1 MKPTDF
7 GSNLTNYLTVFLPG
21 QRGISR
27 NTIKSYADTFR
38 LFFIYYRDVLGK
50 KPERL
55 TIANFNNELIGG
67 FLDWLVEKRNNS
79 IATRN
84 QRLSALQAYCRY
96 LLIESPEYISLLQIN
111 LQIPRK
117 KYTKPQIGYLSH
129 EETTEMLRKPDVNT
143 LAGRSDLALLVLL
156 YDSGARVSELTA
168 LKVRDLRLDEY
179 PIVTLHGKGGK
190 IRQVPLAKKTATIL
204 SKYLQEHHLTSPDK
218 YDFNV
223 FINKQNRPLTR
234 AGVTYILQKYTGNEK
249 ITPHMIRHTKAMHLL
264 QAGVNIIYIRDIMG
278 HSSIDTTNIYA
289 RADTE
294 MKRKAL
300 EVLSTD
306 IAPNVPDWHND
317 DALMDWLK
325 NISS

>member
-21 QRGISR
+21 QRGISK

-38 LFFIYYRDVLGK
+38 LFFIYYRDELDK

-55 TIANFNNELIGG
+55 TISNFNNELIAG
-67 FLDWLVEKRNNS
+67 FLDWLEEKRHNS

-96 LLIESPEYISLLQIN
+96 LLIEAPEYISL

-143 LAGRSDLALLVLL
+143 LAGRRDLALLVLL

-168 LKVRDLRLDEY
+168 LKVRDLRLDDY

-190 IRQVPLAKKTATIL
+190 IRQVPLMKKTVAIL

-223 FINKQNRPLTR
+223 FVNKQNRPLTR
-234 AGVTYILQKYTGNEK
+234 AGVTYILQKYTGNKK
-249 ITPHMIRHTKAMHLL
+249 ITPHIIRHTKAMHLL

-300 EVLSTD
+300 EVLSSD
-306 IAPNVPDWHND
+306 ITPNIPDWREDN
-317 DALMDWLK
+317 ALMDWLK
-325 NISS
+325 NMSS

>member
-21 QRGISR
+21 QRGISK

-38 LFFIYYRDVLGK
+38 LFFIYCRDELGE
-50 KPERL
+50 KPEKL
-55 TIANFNNELIGG
+55 TISNFNHELISG
-67 FLDWLVEKRNNS
+67 FLDWLENNRHNS

-96 LLIESPEYISLLQIN
+96 LLVETPEYISLLQIN

-117 KYTKPQIGYLSH
+117 KYTKPQIGYLSQ
-129 EETTEMLRKPDVNT
+129 EETTEILRKPDVNT
-143 LAGRSDLALLVLL
+143 LAGRRDLALLVLL
-156 YDSGARVSELTA
+156 YDSGARVSELNA
-168 LKVRDLRLDEY
+168 LKVRDLRLDDY

-190 IRQVPLAKKTATIL
+190 IRQVPLMKKTAAIL
-204 SKYLQEHHLTSPDK
+204 SRYLQEHRLTSPDK
-218 YDFNV
+218 YDFYV
-223 FINKQNRPLTR
+223 FVNKQNRPLTR
-234 AGVTYILQKYTGNEK
+234 AGVTYILQKYTDNEK
-249 ITPHMIRHTKAMHLL
+249 ITPHVIRHTKAMHLL
-264 QAGVNIIYIRDIMG
+264 QAGINIIYIRDIMG

-289 RADTE
+289 RVDTE

-300 EVLSTD
+300 EVLSSD
-306 IAPNVPDWHND
+306 ITPNVPDWRND
-317 DALMDWLK
+317 NALMDWLK

>member
-21 QRGISR
+21 QRGISK

-38 LFFIYYRDVLGK
+38 LFFIYYRDVLDK
-50 KPERL
+50 KPEKL
-55 TIANFNNELIGG
+55 TISNFNNELIDG
-67 FLDWLVEKRNNS
+67 FLDWLEEIRHNS

-84 QRLSALQAYCRY
+84 QRLSALQAFCRY
-96 LLIESPEYISLLQIN
+96 LLVETPEYISLLQIN

-117 KYTKPQIGYLSH
+117 KYTKPQIGYLSL
-129 EETTEMLRKPDVNT
+129 EKTTKTLKKPDVNT
-143 LAGRSDLALLVLL
+143 LAGRRDLALLVLL

-168 LKVRDLRLDEY
+168 LKIRDLRLDDY
-179 PIVTLHGKGGK
+179 PVVTLHGKGGK
-190 IRQVPLAKKTATIL
+190 IRQVPLMKRTATIL
-204 SKYLQEHHLTSPDK
+204 LKYLQEHHLTSPDK

-223 FINKQNRPLTR
+223 FVNKQNKPLTR
-234 AGVTYILQKYTGNEK
+234 AGVTYILQKYTGDEK
-249 ITPHMIRHTKAMHLL
+249 ITPHVIRHTKAMHLL

-289 RADTE
+289 RTDTE
-294 MKRKAL
+294 MKRKTL
-300 EVLSTD
+300 EVLSSD
-306 IAPNVPDWHND
+306 IAPNVPDWCND
-317 DALMDWLK
+317 NALMDWLK

>member
-21 QRGISR
+21 QRGISK

-38 LFFIYYRDVLGK
+38 LFFIYYHDVLGK
-50 KPERL
+50 RPERL
-55 TIANFNNELIGG
+55 TIANFNNELICG
-67 FLDWLVEKRNNS
+67 FLEWLEENRHNS

-84 QRLSALQAYCRY
+84 QRLSALQAFCRY
-96 LLIESPEYISLLQIN
+96 LLIEAPEYISLLQIN

-129 EETTEMLRKPDVNT
+129 EEMTEMLRKPDVNT
-143 LAGRSDLALLVLL
+143 LAGRRDLALLVLL
-156 YDSGARVSELTA
+156 YDSGARVSELTD
-168 LKVRDLRLDEY
+168 LKVRDLHLEEC
-179 PIVTLHGKGGK
+179 PIVKLHGKGGK
-190 IRQVPLAKKTATIL
+190 IRQVPLTKKTATIL

-223 FINKQNRPLTR
+223 FVNKQNRPLTR
-234 AGVTYILQKYTGNEK
+234 AGVTYILQKYTGDEK
-249 ITPHMIRHTKAMHLL
+249 ITPHVIRHTKAMHLL
-264 QAGVNIIYIRDIMG
+264 QAGINIIYIRDIMG

-300 EVLSTD
+300 EVLSSD
-306 IAPNVPDWHND
+306 IAPNVPDWRND
-317 DALMDWLK
+317 TALMDWLK